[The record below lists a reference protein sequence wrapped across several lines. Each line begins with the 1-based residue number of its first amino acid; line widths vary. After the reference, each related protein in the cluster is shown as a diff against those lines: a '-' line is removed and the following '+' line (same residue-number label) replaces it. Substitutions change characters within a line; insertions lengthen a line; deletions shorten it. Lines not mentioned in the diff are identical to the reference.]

1 MRIQQE
7 LMRIKARR
15 GVIVANK
22 QILVGKQIKYTKG
35 STPENK
41 ISEKHNLLYMNTLKS
56 TVKPPNIIKTRH
68 NRKKEINKYNRIDA
82 SSE

>member
-56 TVKPPNIIKTRH
+56 TVKHPNIIKTRH
-68 NRKKEINKYNRIDA
+68 NRKKEINKYNRIDT